1 MFWTDPS
8 GLRFL
13 FPWVLWRTSP
23 DAVCLTF
30 DDGPDPE
37 WTPRVLD
44 ILGSENVQAVF
55 FLTGRKISGNAGIL
69 RRMTAEGHAAGNHG
83 FTHIPL
89 AFRRQDRVLDEIR
102 RTDSGIENATGL
114 RPALFR
120 PPYGRFDP
128 RFRAWMR
135 KTGHTLVMW
144 SLMPG
149 DFLAVTPEALIA
161 GVRKRL
167 TGGSMIVLHDGH
179 ERSSGMVRALPG
191 ILAAIREAG
200 LAVKPPDA
208 APQAA
213 PHPLREN
220 RE

>member
-1 MFWTDPS
+1 MYWTDPS

-23 DAVCLTF
+23 DAVSLTF

-44 ILGSENVQAVF
+44 ILGRESVRAVF
-55 FLTGRKISGNAGIL
+55 FMTGRKIRGNEGVVRRVSG
-69 RRMTAEGHAAGNHG
+69 EGHIAGNHG
-83 FTHIPL
+83 FSHIPL
-89 AFRRQDRVLDEIR
+89 AFRRQDRVLEEIR
-102 RTDSGIENATGL
+102 RTDSEIGNATGL

-135 KTGHTLVMW
+135 DTGRTLVMW

-149 DFLAVTPEALIA
+149 DFLAVTPEALVDA
-161 GVRKRL
+161 VRKRL
-167 TGGSMIVLHDGH
+167 TGGAVIVLHDGH
-179 ERSSGMVRALPG
+179 ERSAGMVQALPG
-191 ILAAIREAG
+191 ILSAIREAG

-208 APQAA
+208 AILTGPR
-213 PHPLREN
+213 PLR
-220 RE
+220 

>member
-23 DAVCLTF
+23 DAVSLTF

-44 ILGSENVQAVF
+44 ILGRENIQAVF

-69 RRMTAEGHAAGNHG
+69 RRLSAEGHTVGNHG

-89 AFRRQDRVLDEIR
+89 AFRKSGRILSEIGK
-102 RTDSGIENATGL
+102 TDAAIEDTIGKK
-114 RPALFR
+114 PVLFR

-128 RFRAWMR
+128 RFKPWMAR
-135 KTGHTLVMW
+135 TGHTLVMW

-149 DFLAVTPEALIA
+149 DFLEMTERTLVERVRSSLHSGAV
-161 GVRKRL
+161 
-167 TGGSMIVLHDGH
+167 IVLHDGH
-179 ERSSGMVRALPG
+179 ARSAGMVKALPG
-191 ILAAIREAG
+191 ILSAIREAG
-200 LAVKPPDA
+200 LSVKPPDA
-208 APQAA
+208 A
-213 PHPLREN
+213 H
-220 RE
+220 